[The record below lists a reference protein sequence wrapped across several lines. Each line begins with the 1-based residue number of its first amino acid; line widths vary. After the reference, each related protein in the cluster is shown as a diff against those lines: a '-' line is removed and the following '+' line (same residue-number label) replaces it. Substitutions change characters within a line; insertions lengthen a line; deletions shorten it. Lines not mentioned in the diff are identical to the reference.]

1 MKGKFIVLEGSD
13 GSGKS
18 TLAGKLKDYYDHRG
32 AKVLLT
38 REPGGTDLGE
48 EIRDMILRK
57 QGEEMDPRTEALL
70 YAASRAEHVFKKI
83 KPAVEEGYIVLCERY
98 ILSSLA
104 YQGYGRELGPQEVLK
119 INEFATGSFRPDV
132 TFYLKVDWQKTLQR
146 KIDQGGDRLELAGDA
161 FFKRVQEGYQAL
173 AQSKGIHVLDA
184 GKNPEE
190 IYQECIK
197 ILEEVNG

>member
-18 TLAGKLKDYYDHRG
+18 TLAGKLKDYYDQRG

-57 QGEEMDPRTEALL
+57 QGDEMDPRTEALL

-104 YQGYGRELGPQEVLK
+104 YQGYGRRAGPPRGFK
-119 INEFATGSFRPDV
+119 
-132 TFYLKVDWQKTLQR
+132 
-146 KIDQGGDRLELAGDA
+146 DQ
-161 FFKRVQEGYQAL
+161 
-173 AQSKGIHVLDA
+173 
-184 GKNPEE
+184 
-190 IYQECIK
+190 
-197 ILEEVNG
+197 